1 MTWDSVKSFL
11 SSVWEWCKRHWQLL
25 VGALT
30 ATALFIL
37 FRRRKPDPELTD
49 KVITASRD
57 EINAVDRSHQ
67 IESALVDAARARR
80 DAVAAQVEADAN
92 QASAALD
99 SLRDDRVKELTE
111 VHGDDPDEITRRLG
125 ALTGIRVQ
133 GGNR

>member
-1 MTWDSVKSFL
+1 M
-11 SSVWEWCKRHWQLL
+11 L

-49 KVITASRD
+49 KVITASQD
-57 EINAVDRSHQ
+57 EISAVDRSHQ

-99 SLRDDRVKELTE
+99 SRRDERVKELTAA
-111 VHGDDPDEITRRLG
+111 HGDDPDEITRRLG
-125 ALTGIRVQ
+125 SLTGIRVQ
-133 GGNR
+133 GGDR